1 MRNITLDELKLI
13 LDKHR
18 LWLNNNNEGDRA
30 DLRYANLRSADLRY
44 ANLSSANLSS
54 ADLRSA
60 DLSSADLSSAK
71 GVNKYKVNPYY
82 ILQDQPGNIRAYKLV
97 NASNEGPFNGGIRY
111 DIGQTY
117 EILNAN
123 TDEQTECA
131 AGINVA
137 SLDWCLKNY
146 EAGYKILLIEFTAKD
161 IAAIPVSSD
170 GKFRLFRCKVIK
182 ELGLL
187 NYGIE
192 VTP

>member
-18 LWLNNNNEGDRA
+18 LWLNNNNECERA
-30 DLRYANLRSADLRY
+30 DLSYAD
-44 ANLSSANLSS
+44 LSS

-60 DLSSADLSSAK
+60 K
-71 GVNKYKVNPYY
+71 GLNKYKVNPYY

-97 NASNEGPFNGGIRY
+97 NSRNEGPFNGGIRY

-117 EILNAN
+117 EIPDAN
-123 TDEQTECA
+123 TDEQAECA

-137 SLDWCLKNY
+137 TLEWCLKNY

-161 IAAIPVSSD
+161 IAAIPISSD
-170 GKFRLFRCKVIK
+170 GKFRLYRCKVIQ
-182 ELGLL
+182 ELDLTK
-187 NYGIE
+187 YGIVE
-192 VTP
+192 NQYKFCPYCGKPIKLME